1 MKPLLKWA
9 GGKRAI
15 AGELFSNFPADWD
28 TGTYIEPFIGG
39 GAMFLH
45 INPKKAVIAD
55 LNKRLINFYTYV
67 KNEPEPI
74 YAKIMDIAKRF
85 NRNSTE
91 ILKKEYFLEIRKAFN
106 SSESTS
112 LESAAYLYALNK
124 LCFNGLYR
132 ENSRGEFNV
141 PFGQKKI
148 FPALELA
155 EVKNVSLL
163 LRNTKIIN
171 SDFETTTK
179 IAKAGDFI
187 YFDPPYIP
195 VNTSSSF
202 TSYHAVGFDIEDQK
216 RLAELM
222 VDLAK
227 NGIRAMCSNSDTP
240 VSRDIYKELDIR
252 AIRAPRMVSAKAS
265 GRGSISELLVTNY

>member
-1 MKPLLKWA
+1 M
-9 GGKRAI
+9 
-15 AGELFSNFPADWD
+15 
-28 TGTYIEPFIGG
+28 
-39 GAMFLH
+39 
-45 INPKKAVIAD
+45 
-55 LNKRLINFYTYV
+55 
-67 KNEPEPI
+67 
-74 YAKIMDIAKRF
+74 
-85 NRNSTE
+85 
-91 ILKKEYFLEIRKAFN
+91 LKKEYFLEIRKAFN

-141 PFGQKKI
+141 PFGQKNI

-155 EVKNVSLL
+155 EVKDFSFL
-163 LRNTKIIN
+163 LRNTKIMN

-187 YFDPPYIP
+187 YFDPPYVP
-195 VNTSSSF
+195 VNTTSSF
-202 TSYHAVGFDIEDQK
+202 TSYQAVGFGIEDQK

-252 AIRAPRMVSAKAS
+252 AIQAPRMVSAKAS